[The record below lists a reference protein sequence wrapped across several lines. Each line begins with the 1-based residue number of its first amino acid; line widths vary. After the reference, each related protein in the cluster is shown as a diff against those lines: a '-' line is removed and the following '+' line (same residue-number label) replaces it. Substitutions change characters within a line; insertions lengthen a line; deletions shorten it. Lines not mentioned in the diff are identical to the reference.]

1 MLRSQLDQIVEQ
13 ILAQAPDVS
22 DVIFTVGKPVQ
33 LEVHGELREAQLRPN
48 LGTLLPFH
56 VHEIATCLMGRNM
69 RLYRDQVKT
78 GSCDLSYELRGK
90 GRFRVN
96 IFGQKGSLA
105 IVMRKLSM
113 QVPTMEQL
121 NLPSIFEEMAKE
133 KYGLVL
139 VTGATGTGKS
149 TTLAALI
156 DCINST
162 QSKHVIT
169 LEDPVEFAHE
179 HKSCTVNQ
187 RELGVDFDS
196 FSSGLRAA
204 LRQAPKVILVG
215 EIRDKETISIAL
227 EAAETGHL
235 VLGTLHTS
243 DTGQTINRIIGM
255 FELGEERLIRGR
267 LAESVKFVVSQRL
280 MPKKGGARVAA
291 FEILRNTIRIKELI
305 NKGED
310 GEKNFYNVLEAGEA
324 YGMITFDQYLLNL
337 FKSDLIS
344 EESAMLNASDK
355 SKLHQMIDK
364 VKSERGEKVTEIEG
378 LELDQSYEASL
389 HKID

>member
-156 DCINST
+156 DCINSN